1 MFEGAGYSS
10 PHIVF
15 LYSLGETSSPYIL
28 TEDACSTEQGYG
40 YNRSYLGT

>member
-15 LYSLGETSSPYIL
+15 LYSLGETSSPYIRYL
-28 TEDACSTEQGYG
+28 LRMHARQ
-40 YNRSYLGT
+40 NRGMGIIEAT